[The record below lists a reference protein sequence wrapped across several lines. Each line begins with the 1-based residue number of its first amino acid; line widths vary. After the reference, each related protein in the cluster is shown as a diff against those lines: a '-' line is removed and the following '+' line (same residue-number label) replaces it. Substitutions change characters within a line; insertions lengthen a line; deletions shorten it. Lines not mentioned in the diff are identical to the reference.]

1 MFRMLVL
8 YPRPDDAEAFDRHY
22 FDVHVPLAT
31 QLDGLRSFTVS
42 RNTTPIRSD
51 QTYHLVAELDWD
63 SKEAFQ
69 AAFASDAGRATGR
82 DAATLAQLC
91 PGMHSVVFEVE
102 ELTR

>member
-31 QLDGLRSFTVS
+31 QLDGLRRFTVS
-42 RNTTPIRSD
+42 RNAAPIRGET
-51 QTYHLVAELDWD
+51 TYHLVAELDWD
-63 SKEAFQ
+63 SKEALQ
-69 AAFASDAGRATGR
+69 AAFASETGRATGR

-91 PGMHSVVFEVE
+91 PGMHSVAFEVE
-102 ELTR
+102 ELT